1 MSVGGLLLVALGIAI
16 GMVGIVVPMVP
27 GTGLVVLSIGAWA
40 LVESTTKAWVVLG
53 IVVALAAATIVVK
66 YVWPAARMR
75 EAGVPTLSLVLGGI
89 AAIIGFFV
97 IPVVGLVI
105 GFVLGIYLAEF
116 IRRRSQGQAWAA
128 TVTAVKAVATS
139 IGIEMVGAMVSAGIW
154 LGAVL
159 V

>member
-1 MSVGGLLLVALGIAI
+1 MTIGGLLLVALGIAI

-27 GTGLVVLSIGAWA
+27 GTTLVVLSIGAWA

-53 IVVALAAATIVVK
+53 IVAALAVATTVVK

-75 EAGVPTLSLVLGGI
+75 EAGVPTLSLVLGGA
-89 AAIIGFFV
+89 AAIVGFFV

-116 IRRRSQGQAWAA
+116 LRRNSQKQAWGA

-159 V
+159 T

>member
-1 MSVGGLLLVALGIAI
+1 MSVGGLLLVALGIAV

-27 GTGLVVLSIGAWA
+27 GTGLVVL
-40 LVESTTKAWVVLG
+40 L
-53 IVVALAAATIVVK
+53 
-66 YVWPAARMR
+66 WPAARMR

-89 AAIIGFFV
+89 AAIVGFFV

-116 IRRRSQGQAWAA
+116 IRRNSQRQAWGA

>member
-1 MSVGGLLLVALGIAI
+1 M
-16 GMVGIVVPMVP
+16 
-27 GTGLVVLSIGAWA
+27 
-40 LVESTTKAWVVLG
+40 ESTTKAWVVLG
-53 IVVALAAATIVVK
+53 IVVGLAATTTVVK

-89 AAIIGFFV
+89 AAIVGFFV
-97 IPVVGLVI
+97 IPVVGL
-105 GFVLGIYLAEF
+105 
-116 IRRRSQGQAWAA
+116 
-128 TVTAVKAVATS
+128 VKAVATS

>member
-27 GTGLVVLSIGAWA
+27 GTTLVVLSIGAWA
-40 LVESTTKAWVVLG
+40 LIESSTKAWVVLG
-53 IVVALAAATIVVK
+53 IVVALAVVTTVVK

-75 EAGVPTLSLVLGGI
+75 EAGVPTLSLMLGG
-89 AAIIGFFV
+89 AVAIIGFFI

-116 IRRRSQGQAWAA
+116 LRRSSQKQAWAA

-139 IGIEMVGAMVSAGIW
+139 IGIEMAGAMVSAGIW

>member
-1 MSVGGLLLVALGIAI
+1 MSVGGLLLVALGIAV

-27 GTGLVVLSIGAWA
+27 GTTLVVLSIGAWA
-40 LVESTTKAWVVLG
+40 LIESSTKAWVVLG
-53 IVVALAAATIVVK
+53 IVVGLAVVTTVVK

-75 EAGVPTLSLVLGGI
+75 EAGVPTLSLMLGG
-89 AAIIGFFV
+89 AVAIIGFFI

-116 IRRRSQGQAWAA
+116 LRRSSQKQAWAA

-139 IGIEMVGAMVSAGIW
+139 IGIEMAGAMVSAGIW

>member
-1 MSVGGLLLVALGIAI
+1 M
-16 GMVGIVVPMVP
+16 
-27 GTGLVVLSIGAWA
+27 
-40 LVESTTKAWVVLG
+40 
-53 IVVALAAATIVVK
+53 
-66 YVWPAARMR
+66 WPAARMR

-89 AAIIGFFV
+89 AAIVGFFV

-116 IRRRSQGQAWAA
+116 IRRSSRRQAWGA

>member
-40 LVESTTKAWVVLG
+40 LFESTTKAWVVLG

-116 IRRRSQGQAWAA
+116 TRRRSQGQAWAA

>member
-1 MSVGGLLLVALGIAI
+1 M
-16 GMVGIVVPMVP
+16 
-27 GTGLVVLSIGAWA
+27 
-40 LVESTTKAWVVLG
+40 
-53 IVVALAAATIVVK
+53 
-66 YVWPAARMR
+66 
-75 EAGVPTLSLVLGGI
+75 PTLSLVLGGVV
-89 AAIIGFFV
+89 AIIGFFV

-116 IRRRSQGQAWAA
+116 LRRSSQKQAWAA

-159 V
+159 I

>member
-1 MSVGGLLLVALGIAI
+1 MTVGGLLLVALGIAVGI
-16 GMVGIVVPMVP
+16 VGIVVPMVP
-27 GTGLVVLSIGAWA
+27 GTMLVVLSIGAWA
-40 LVESTTKAWVVLG
+40 LFESTTKAWVVLG
-53 IVVALAAATIVVK
+53 IVVALAIVTTVVK
-66 YVWPAARMR
+66 YVWPAQRMR

-105 GFVLGIYLAEF
+105 GFVLGTYLAEF
-116 IRRRSQGQAWAA
+116 IRRSSQKQAWGA

-139 IGIEMVGAMVSAGIW
+139 IGIEMIGAMVSAGIW

-159 V
+159 T

>member
-1 MSVGGLLLVALGIAI
+1 MTIGGLLLVALGIAI

-27 GTGLVVLSIGAWA
+27 GTTLVVLSIGAWA
-40 LVESTTKAWVVLG
+40 LIESTTKAWVVLG
-53 IVVALAAATIVVK
+53 IVAALAVATTVVK

-75 EAGVPTLSLVLGGI
+75 EAGVATLSLLLGGA
-89 AAIIGFFV
+89 AAIVGFFV

-116 IRRRSQGQAWAA
+116 LRRNSQKQAWGA

-159 V
+159 T